1 MSAAWI
7 PWLALAATMLLA
19 LTAARV
25 LRNRSRARSSSRPIY
40 LRQR

>member
-1 MSAAWI
+1 MSVPRL

-19 LTAARV
+19 LTAAKV
-25 LRNRSRARSSSRPIY
+25 LRRRERGCSRPVY

>member
-19 LTAARV
+19 LAAARV
-25 LRNRSRARSSSRPIY
+25 LRKRERSHSRPIY
-40 LRQR
+40 SRQR

>member
-19 LTAARV
+19 LTAAKV
-25 LRNRSRARSSSRPIY
+25 LRRRKQILSRPVY